1 MLKRA
6 FANLAGKR
14 GISHPTPKTGA
25 TLPFLKLWDEE
36 EEEEIFPLQSMK
48 MVPREPITTEGP
60 SPIMDDMFGELHL
73 EGHKTKTTFLKA
85 AEGQKS

>member
-1 MLKRA
+1 MPLLILQVREGSATPHQKREQL
-6 FANLAGKR
+6 FL
-14 GISHPTPKTGA
+14 
-25 TLPFLKLWDEE
+25 FLKLWDEE

-60 SPIMDDMFGELHL
+60 SPIMEDMFGELHL
-73 EGHKTKTTFLKA
+73 EGHKTKTTFLEA